1 MIVTTD
7 PIFYK
12 IRKSGFTVGEA
23 SLFGGLGGAYIV
35 IMKKNKNGKWIQT
48 HIGYQIGIINY
59 CITIGPRIY

>member
-23 SLFGGLGGAYIV
+23 SLFGGLGGAF
-35 IMKKNKNGKWIQT
+35 T
-48 HIGYQIGIINY
+48 L
-59 CITIGPRIY
+59 